1 MCRVLAWH
9 RGDNKKLK
17 TAEEKKVK
25 KLIKGLLLAEA
36 GSNPDGTGLLTVK
49 VRKEREKVYLLK
61 RGLNALKFL
70 VREEERINFMLDDA
84 KMVIGHVRYAT
95 KGDVNDGN
103 SHPFMFRVKGK
114 IFAGLHNGVIN
125 YEDLVKKA
133 LSLNIKNPKWF
144 EVDSFLLFACIA
156 KLLRQDKP
164 IEEAVETALKD
175 VSGSWALIMYWD
187 GKIYF
192 VKSMERPLWI
202 CDLRN
207 EGLGRFIVSTEEMFE
222 KACEIA
228 GESFKDVSY
237 FEPLPY
243 RLYAVSES
251 GEVEAVKDLNVKPV
265 VRVPRVPA
273 RIWNDWDNYG
283 YGYGYNYDWDISDY
297 YEDFYFSSAR
307 EVEDALD
314 EVEAEIED
322 VKEQIAILEN
332 EFSDDPEQVYMLTE
346 AEEQLKELLKKR
358 RKLKNILKKL
368 KGNSKSKS
376 KSKDK
381 SRKKSKKFTIQ

>member
-1 MCRVLAWH
+1 MCRVLAW
-9 RGDNKKLK
+9 RGGERKLK
-17 TAEEKKVK
+17 IAEAKKVN

-49 VRKEREKVYLLK
+49 ARKEGEKVYLLK
-61 RGLNALKFL
+61 RGINALKFL
-70 VREEERINFMLDDA
+70 VQEEERINFMLDDA

-114 IFAGLHNGVIN
+114 IFAGVHNGVIN

-156 KLLRQDKP
+156 KFLRQDKAV
-164 IEEAVETALKD
+164 EEAVETALKD
-175 VSGSWALIMYWD
+175 VNGNWALIMYWNE
-187 GKIYF
+187 KIYF
-192 VKSMERPLWI
+192 VRSVDRPLWV
-202 CDLRN
+202 CDLRS

-251 GEVEAVKDLNVKPV
+251 GEVEAVKDLDVKPV
-265 VRVPRVPA
+265 VRMPRVPA
-273 RIWNDWDNYG
+273 RIWND
-283 YGYGYNYDWDISDY
+283 YGYGYNYNWDISDY

-307 EVEDALD
+307 EVEEALD

-322 VKEQIAILEN
+322 VREQIAILES

-376 KSKDK
+376 KSKNK

>member
-1 MCRVLAWH
+1 MCRVLAW
-9 RGDNKKLK
+9 RGGERKLK
-17 TAEEKKVK
+17 VAEAKKVN

-49 VRKEREKVYLLK
+49 ARKEREKVYLLK
-61 RGLNALKFL
+61 RGINALKFL
-70 VREEERINFMLDDA
+70 VQEEERINWMLDDA

-95 KGDVNDGN
+95 KGEISDGN

-114 IFAGLHNGVIN
+114 VFAGVHNGVVD
-125 YEDLVKKA
+125 YESLVKKA

-175 VSGSWALIMYWD
+175 VNGSWALIMYWD

-192 VKSMERPLWI
+192 VRSTERPLWV
-202 CDLRN
+202 CDLRS
-207 EGLGRFIVSTEEMFE
+207 EGLGRFIVSTKEMFE

-228 GESFKDVSY
+228 GENFKDVSY
-237 FEPLPY
+237 FEPYPY

-251 GEVEAVKDLNVKPV
+251 GEVEAVKDLDVKPV
-265 VRVPRVPA
+265 IRVPHVPA
-273 RIWNDWDNYG
+273 HIWDNWNDYSYG
-283 YGYGYNYDWDISDY
+283 YGHNWDVSDY
-297 YEDFYFSSAR
+297 YEDFYFSSVK
-307 EVEDALD
+307 EVEEALE

-322 VKEQIAILEN
+322 VKEQIAVLEN

-346 AEEQLKELLKKR
+346 AEEQLKELFKKR
-358 RKLKNILKKL
+358 RKLKNILKKMK
-368 KGNSKSKS
+368 KGSQSKL
-376 KSKDK
+376 
-381 SRKKSKKFTIQ
+381 KKSKKLKKLVIQ

>member
-9 RGDNKKLK
+9 KGSNKNLK
-17 TAEEKKVK
+17 ISEEKKVK

-36 GSNPDGTGLLTVK
+36 GSNPDGTGLLSVK
-49 VRKEREKVYLLK
+49 ARKEGDKVYLLK
-61 RGLNALKFL
+61 RGVNALKFL
-70 VREEERINFMLDDA
+70 VREEEKVNFMLDDA

-95 KGDVNDGN
+95 KGEVNDGN

-114 IFAGLHNGVIN
+114 VFAGVHNGVID
-125 YEDLVKKA
+125 YESLVKKA

-164 IEEAVETALKD
+164 IEEAVETVLKD
-175 VSGSWALIMYWD
+175 VNGSWALIMYWD

-192 VKSMERPLWI
+192 VKSMERPLWV
-202 CDLRN
+202 CDLRSK
-207 EGLGRFIVSTEEMFE
+207 GLGRFIASTQEMFK

-228 GESFKDVSY
+228 GENFTDMPE
-237 FEPLPY
+237 FEAVPY
-243 RLYAVSES
+243 RLYMITEN
-251 GEVEAVKDLNVKPV
+251 GDVETVKDLDIKPV
-265 VRVPRVPA
+265 IRVPRVPA

-283 YGYGYNYDWDISDY
+283 YGYGYNYDWNISDY

-307 EVEDALD
+307 EVEEALE
-314 EVEAEIED
+314 EVETEIED
-322 VKEQIAILEN
+322 VREQIAILEN

-376 KSKDK
+376 KSKSK